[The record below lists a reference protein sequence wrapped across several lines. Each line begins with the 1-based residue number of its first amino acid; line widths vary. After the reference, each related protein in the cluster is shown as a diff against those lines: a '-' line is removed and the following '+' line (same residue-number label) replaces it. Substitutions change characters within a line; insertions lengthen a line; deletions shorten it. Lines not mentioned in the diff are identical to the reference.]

1 MLKVKSI
8 FRANFGDSIY
18 TEDVISK
25 DTLGTK
31 LTSSLLSEMK
41 NEMDAMLSEIELEFK
56 KICDQVIETVKNDIE
71 SIITEFQ
78 TFKETCQVE

>member
-1 MLKVKSI
+1 
-8 FRANFGDSIY
+8 
-18 TEDVISK
+18 
-25 DTLGTK
+25 
-31 LTSSLLSEMK
+31 MK

-78 TFKETCQVE
+78 TFKETCEVE